1 MPIIS
6 LQHCLKILVRK
17 KILKAYKR
25 QIDVLEQKEHTA
37 NKIIIKMLKHF
48 INNML
53 MVTKS
58 LTSYRKN
65 ILCATK

>member
-37 NKIIIKMLKHF
+37 NKAYYQNVKTF
-48 INNML
+48 
-53 MVTKS
+53 
-58 LTSYRKN
+58 Y
-65 ILCATK
+65 